1 MAGTTGTSQISV
13 TAREVDFVS
22 RFEQN
27 WEALRNILG
36 IMRPIKKAPGTTLRA
51 YTASITLESGSVA
64 EGQTI
69 PLSQATVTEAYKDDV
84 VISKYAKA
92 VTLEAVQKYGAD
104 IAIEKT
110 DEAFLNELQNSVL
123 TQFYTFLNT
132 GSLTGT
138 ATSFQAALAKA
149 KGEVLNKFASIRKTV
164 TDVVAFVNVL
174 DFYDYIGAADI
185 TVQTAFGMQYVKDF
199 MGYSTI
205 FLLSASDVAR
215 NTVLA
220 CPVENIDLYYIDPND
235 SDFAKMGLVYTVS
248 GVTNLIGFHAEGKYS
263 NATGESYALMGLR
276 LWAEYLDGIAKITVN
291 LGN

>member
-123 TQFYTFLNT
+123 TQFY
-132 GSLTGT
+132 SI
-138 ATSFQAALAKA
+138 Q
-149 KGEVLNKFASIRKTV
+149 EVSPGQQPHSRQRLQR
-164 TDVVAFVNVL
+164 
-174 DFYDYIGAADI
+174 
-185 TVQTAFGMQYVKDF
+185 QR
-199 MGYSTI
+199 
-205 FLLSASDVAR
+205 AR
-215 NTVLA
+215 
-220 CPVENIDLYYIDPND
+220 
-235 SDFAKMGLVYTVS
+235 F
-248 GVTNLIGFHAEGKYS
+248 
-263 NATGESYALMGLR
+263 
-276 LWAEYLDGIAKITVN
+276 
-291 LGN
+291 